1 MGKQIPGAGE
11 DPRCGAGGISLV
23 AHMQSPL
30 VPAVHMNTRHIV
42 TTKAWFGGGADLT
55 PMSPDPESAATLHDA
70 LKAACDRHDPTY
82 YPRFKAWCDEY
93 FHLPRSEE
101 RRVGKEGVS
110 TCSSGGF
117 PV

>member
-30 VPAVHMNTRHIV
+30 VPAAHMNTRHIV

-93 FHLPRSEE
+93 FHLRSEE
-101 RRVGKEGVS
+101 RRVGKECVS
-110 TCSSGGF
+110 TCRSRWS
-117 PV
+117 PYH